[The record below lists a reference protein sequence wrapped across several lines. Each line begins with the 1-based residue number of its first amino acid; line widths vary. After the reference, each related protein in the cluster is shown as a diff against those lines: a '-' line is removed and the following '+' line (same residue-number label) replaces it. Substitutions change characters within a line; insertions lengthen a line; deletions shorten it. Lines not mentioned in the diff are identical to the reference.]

1 MSNEPI
7 NNSLTL
13 TLRNIIVDP
22 HIQTTLM
29 VVRKEDT
36 CRNLCLSVKT
46 SLNHVNYLR
55 TMLNEYC

>member
-22 HIQTTLM
+22 DIPTTLM
-29 VVRKEDT
+29 IVRKEDI

-46 SLNHVNYLR
+46 SLNRVNYL
-55 TMLNEYC
+55 